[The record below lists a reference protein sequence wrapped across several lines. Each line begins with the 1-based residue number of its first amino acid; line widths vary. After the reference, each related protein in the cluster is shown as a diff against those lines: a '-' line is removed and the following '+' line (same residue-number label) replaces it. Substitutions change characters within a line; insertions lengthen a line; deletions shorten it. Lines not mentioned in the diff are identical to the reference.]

1 MKDVRIWRVLVFL
14 IFLSLAAMGCQ
25 LVANTAAPSGE
36 IGPSEDEGS
45 VISGEEALR
54 LYGITPG
61 DDGSPEAPTASP
73 ESWFPMRVW
82 VSASVLPYDDPDPI
96 RTLPVYAD
104 HELGVFSTWVGDLAA
119 ESEVTLW
126 SVHADGRACF
136 IESHTIQEWGVKGW
150 VACNRLLFER
160 PTETIEFEGE
170 GN

>member
-36 IGPSEDEGS
+36 SGPSEDEGS
-45 VISGEEALR
+45 VISGEDALR

-61 DDGSPEAPTASP
+61 DDGSPEVPTASP

-126 SVHADGRACF
+126 SVHADDRACF
-136 IESHTIQEWGVKGW
+136 VEGKTIQGWGVHGW

-160 PTETIEFEGE
+160 PTETIGSEGE